1 MRIPNFWRKAD
12 MPLQTPQGATWK
24 LEAWGWSDE
33 SEEQAAAHAR
43 ELLRA
48 QAEAIAAGRP
58 RDRYLYHD
66 RPLREE
72 ILDRCAP
79 GVVITRNRYG
89 AEVLNT
95 ERVAFV
101 DVDVD
106 LASDSRP
113 GFFARLF
120 GAHDP
125 GPGQALADQLEV
137 LRAALKGIASA
148 RVYRTHSG
156 LRLLLTDRLHVPDA
170 PETLRMLEGLGSD
183 PLYRTLCREQ
193 RCFRARLTPKPWR
206 VGLQAMPHRWPYAD
220 PRGVEAWVTRY
231 RTRSEALA
239 STRYL
244 ETLGDEAEVAEVR
257 AVVELHD
264 RLSGAH
270 SEREL
275 A

>member
-1 MRIPNFWRKAD
+1 MRIPSYWRKAD
-12 MPLQTPQGATWK
+12 MPLQTPQGATWTI
-24 LEAWGWSDE
+24 EAWGWSDA

-43 ELLRA
+43 ELLKA
-48 QAEAIAAGRP
+48 QAAAIAAGRP
-58 RDRYLYHD
+58 RERYLYHD

-79 GVVITRNRYG
+79 GVLITRNRYG
-89 AEVLNT
+89 AEILNT
-95 ERVAFV
+95 EQVAFV
-101 DVDVD
+101 DVDLD
-106 LASDSRP
+106 LRSGRP

-125 GPGQALADQLEV
+125 GPQQAVADQVEV

-156 LRLLLTDRLHVPDA
+156 LRLLLTDRLHVPHE
-170 PETLRMLEGLGSD
+170 PQTLSMLEALGSD

-206 VGLQAMPHRWPYAD
+206 VGLRDMPGRWPYAD
-220 PRGVEAWVTRY
+220 PQGVEAWVARY
-231 RTRSEALA
+231 RTRCEQLA

-244 ETLGDEAEVAEVR
+244 ETLGDEAELAEVR

-270 SEREL
+270 SGREL